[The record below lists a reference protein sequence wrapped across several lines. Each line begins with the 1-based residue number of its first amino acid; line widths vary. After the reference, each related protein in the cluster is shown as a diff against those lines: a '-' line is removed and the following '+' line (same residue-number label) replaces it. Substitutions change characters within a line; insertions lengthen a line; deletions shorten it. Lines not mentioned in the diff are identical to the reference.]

1 VGVWR
6 REVVVAGRRVAV
18 VNRIRR
24 TSRTRISA
32 ASRAGFVVVVVV
44 RHAWMQVCGGGWI
57 FLLVE
62 LLALESRRLLS

>member
-32 ASRAGFVVVVVV
+32 AARAGFVVVVVV
-44 RHAWMQVCGGGWI
+44 RHA
-57 FLLVE
+57 
-62 LLALESRRLLS
+62 